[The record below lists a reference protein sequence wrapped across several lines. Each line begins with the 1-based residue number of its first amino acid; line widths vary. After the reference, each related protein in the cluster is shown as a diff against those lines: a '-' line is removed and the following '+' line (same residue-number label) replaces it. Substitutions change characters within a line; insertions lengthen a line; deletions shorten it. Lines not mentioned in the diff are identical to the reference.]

1 MLKPDEIR
9 DLCARDPEAVV
20 TLIETLSRGIE
31 TLTARVAEL
40 EARLKLNSRN
50 SGKPPSSDG
59 YGKKPKSLRGKSGK
73 GQGGQ
78 KGHPGTTLKLVS
90 EPDVVVVHEVE
101 TCVGCGESLADQPG
115 EMERRQVFDLPEVR
129 FQVTEHRA
137 QRKTCGC
144 CGTVTVGEFPAEAS
158 SVTQYGPGVRSL
170 ATYLMVGHAL
180 PVQRT
185 REIVRDLYGHT
196 ISTGTLCAM
205 VEQGANHLV
214 DWEASVKD
222 LIAAAGVVHADET
235 GARVAGKLRWLHV
248 ASTPTLTHYAIHHKR
263 GTAAMDEIGIL
274 AKVSGT
280 TIHDC
285 WKPYFNTANRH
296 GLCNAHL
303 LRELVNVSE
312 NHRQTWADDL
322 MELLLDAKNGV
333 ETARA
338 AGRTELSDRDLIDAR
353 FDAIVQQGLNLPENA
368 RSGRKQTVAKNL
380 LDRLRLYKAFFLA
393 FVHDFTVPFD
403 NNQAERDL
411 RMVKVKQKVSGG
423 FRSEDG
429 AKAFA
434 RIRSY
439 LSTARKQG
447 KEIFSALLAVFS
459 NQPLTLVPTG

>member
-9 DLCARDPEAVV
+9 DLCTRDPEAVV

-31 TLTARVAEL
+31 TLTARVSEL

-73 GQGGQ
+73 SQGGQ

-90 EPDVVVVHEVE
+90 EPDAVVVYAVE
-101 TCVGCGESLADQPG
+101 TCGGCGESLVGTPG
-115 EMERRQVFDLPEVR
+115 EVERRQVFDLPEIR
-129 FQVTEHRA
+129 LRVTEHRA
-137 QRKTCGC
+137 ERKRCRC
-144 CGTVTVGEFPAEAS
+144 CATVTVGEFPAEAT

-185 REIVRDLYGHT
+185 QEILRDLSGHT

-214 DWEASVKD
+214 GWEAAVKEM
-222 LIAAAGVVHADET
+222 LIAAPVVHADES
-235 GARVAGKLRWLHV
+235 GARVAGKLWWLHV
-248 ASTPTLTHYAIHHKR
+248 ASTPTLTHYAIHQKR

-274 AKVSGT
+274 PNLSGT

-285 WKPYFNTANRH
+285 WKAYFSSANRH

-312 NHRQTWADDL
+312 NHHQTWADDL
-322 MELLLDAKNGV
+322 MELLLDAKDEV
-333 ETARA
+333 ETANA
-338 AGRTELSDRDLIDAR
+338 TELPRHRRDLIDAR
-353 FDAIVQQGLNLPENA
+353 FDAIVQQGLAVNPKA
-368 RSGRKQTVAKNL
+368 AGRKQTFPKNL

-429 AKAFA
+429 ATWFA

-439 LSTARKQG
+439 ISSAKKQG
-447 KEIFSALLAVFS
+447 QNIFSALTAAFS
-459 NQPLTLVPTG
+459 NQPLALIPTG